1 MKIKKK
7 KKRIENYY
15 YVRANR
21 RRLEL
26 DREWIYR
33 VDFPLSFSFP
43 FGPFA
48 LRLCF
53 SWKYKLNP
61 LFFSTISYLT
71 HTLHDDDGY
80 YK

>member
-53 SWKYKLNP
+53 S
-61 LFFSTISYLT
+61 
-71 HTLHDDDGY
+71 
-80 YK
+80 